1 MRSGD
6 FDYRF
11 LHDRMQ
17 QAAYECV
24 PPDRNKTMHLDVAQF
39 LMKKVNTN
47 EDFTVRSH
55 FFFLTSICDPTL
67 PVDS

>member
-55 FFFLTSICDPTL
+55 LSSHSLSPPSAIPLCL
-67 PVDS
+67 